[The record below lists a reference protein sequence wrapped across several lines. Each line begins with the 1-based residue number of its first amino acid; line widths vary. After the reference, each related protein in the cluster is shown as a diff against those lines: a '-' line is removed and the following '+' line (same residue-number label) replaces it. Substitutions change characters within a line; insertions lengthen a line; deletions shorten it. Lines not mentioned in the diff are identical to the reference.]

1 MIENFN
7 KYKDKLRQL
16 KENPGA
22 VFGLLY
28 PYILLTILVVGI
40 YYLGNINNVERQTVP
55 PDIREIKTETD
66 LKLQEPRTVPP
77 VDIIK
82 MSKPTD
88 ELIAKGKTIFTNI
101 CSTCHGTEGNGQG
114 PGAAGLNP
122 PPRNFTQNE
131 GWINGRTISDMY
143 TTLMEGIPNSGM
155 VAYENLTPEEKLD
168 VIHYIRST
176 FMKDPP
182 VDSESDLETL
192 DQQYNLSAGVKL
204 PGQIPIEYAE
214 EFIIKENEAKIKKV
228 DKAVNLIM
236 KESNTNSAK
245 LFNEVTN
252 DAHTA
257 LSYLVNSDSWR
268 KSESTFVDFLTVNVN
283 QDGFNGTVFNLSDS
297 EWNTLYNYLIKII

>member
-1 MIENFN
+1 MNINELKN
-7 KYKDKLRQL
+7 KLNEIKKT
-16 KENPGA
+16 PAA
-22 VFGLLY
+22 VLGLLY
-28 PYILLTILVVGI
+28 PYILIIILAIGI
-40 YYLGNINNVERQTVP
+40 FYLSNINNIERQTVP
-55 PDIREIKTETD
+55 PNVSEVKEVNDIA
-66 LKLQEPRTVPP
+66 LQEPKTIPP
-77 VDIIK
+77 IDIMK

-88 ELIAKGKTIFTNI
+88 ERIAKGKTIFSNI
-101 CSTCHGTEGNGQG
+101 CSTCHGTEGNGEG

-155 VAYENLTPEEKLD
+155 VAYENLTPEDKLD

-182 VDSESDLETL
+182 VDSESDLEAL

-228 DKAVNLIM
+228 DQAVNLIK
-236 KESNTNSAK
+236 KESSTSSAK
-245 LFNEVTN
+245 LFNEVTK

-268 KSESTFVDFLTVNVN
+268 KSESAFVDFLTVNVN
-283 QDGFNGTVFNLSDS
+283 QDGFNGTVFNLSDT

>member
-1 MIENFN
+1 MNIDE
-7 KYKDKLRQL
+7 L
-16 KENPGA
+16 KKKFGEIKETPAA
-22 VFGLLY
+22 VLGLLY
-28 PYILLTILVVGI
+28 PYILIIILAIGI
-40 YYLGNINNVERQTVP
+40 FYLSNVNNIERQTVP
-55 PDIREIKTETD
+55 PNVLEVKAANDIA
-66 LKLQEPRTVPP
+66 LQEPKTVPP
-77 VDIIK
+77 IDIMK

-88 ELIAKGKTIFTNI
+88 ELIAKGKTIFTNV
-101 CSTCHGTEGNGQG
+101 CSTCHGTEGNGKG

-122 PPRNFTQNE
+122 PPRNFTQNNS
-131 GWINGRTISDMY
+131 WVNGRTISDMY

>member
-7 KYKDKLRQL
+7 KYKDKLSQL

>member
-1 MIENFN
+1 MNIDELKN
-7 KYKDKLRQL
+7 KLNEI
-16 KENPGA
+16 KETPAA
-22 VFGLLY
+22 VLGLLY
-28 PYILLTILVVGI
+28 PYVLIIILAIGI
-40 YYLGNINNVERQTVP
+40 FYLSNINNIERQTVP
-55 PDIREIKTETD
+55 PNVSEVKEVNDIS
-66 LKLQEPRTVPP
+66 LQEPKTIPAI
-77 VDIIK
+77 DIMK

-88 ELIAKGKTIFTNI
+88 KLIAKGKTIFTNI

-114 PGAAGLNP
+114 PGAAALNP
-122 PPRNFTQNE
+122 PPRNFTQND

-155 VAYENLTPEEKLD
+155 TAYENLTPEDKLG

-182 VDSESDLETL
+182 VDSKSDLEAL

-204 PGQIPIEYAE
+204 PGQIPIENAE
-214 EFIIKENEAKIKKV
+214 ELIIKENEAKIKKV
-228 DKAVNLIM
+228 DQALSLIK
-236 KESNTNSAK
+236 KESNTSSAK

-252 DAHTA
+252 NAHTA

-268 KSESTFVDFLTVNVN
+268 KSESTLVDFLTVNVN

-297 EWNTLYNYLIKII
+297 EWNALYNYLIKII

>member
-1 MIENFN
+1 MNIDELKN
-7 KYKDKLRQL
+7 KLNEIKKT
-16 KENPGA
+16 PAA
-22 VFGLLY
+22 VLALLY
-28 PYILLTILVVGI
+28 PYILIMILAIGI
-40 YYLGNINNVERQTVP
+40 FYLSNVNNIERQTVP
-55 PDIREIKTETD
+55 PNVLEVKEVTDIA
-66 LKLQEPRTVPP
+66 LQEPKTIPP
-77 VDIIK
+77 IDIMK

-88 ELIAKGKTIFTNI
+88 DLIAKGKTTFTNI

-155 VAYENLTPEEKLD
+155 VAYENLTPEDKLD

-182 VDSESDLETL
+182 VDSESDLEAL

-228 DKAVNLIM
+228 DQAVNLIK
-236 KESNTNSAK
+236 KESNTGSAK

-252 DAHTA
+252 DVHTA

-268 KSESTFVDFLTVNVN
+268 KSESALIDFLTVNVN